1 MRKLPAYHV
10 VERLIDWSLT
20 AAFGLS
26 DGTSWFQQ
34 LLGLH
39 PNHVQLIPVPHED
52 SDAFVISVQVKRTG
66 GECSFG
72 W

>member
-10 VERLIDWSLT
+10 VERLTDWSL
-20 AAFGLS
+20 AAVIGLA
-26 DGTSWFQQ
+26 DGIGWFKQ

-39 PNHVQLIPVPHED
+39 PNHGQLIPVPHED
-52 SDAFVISVQVKRTG
+52 SLAFVISLQMKRTG
-66 GECSFG
+66 DECSFG